1 MRFFSLA
8 IIALMLFSCS
18 MPPVVFHSDR
28 TGNKPLVCF
37 KKRCR
42 RQKKQQNDREKL
54 AKARIKAKQK
64 AIASGDTTFVVKSGK
79 RTKTYSVQEEVINR
93 DSVDALAAAMESGE
107 VKKKKIKYVNTVL
120 GAVYFMSDSEELDG
134 EAYWV
139 LDDIAAWIEEHPK
152 TIIEVSGHTDNTG
165 SKSRNQSLSKSR
177 VKMVGKYLIKD
188 KKIDKNRL
196 IPAYYG
202 SGLPIASNDTEEGR
216 SENRRVELKV
226 IGE

>member
-1 MRFFSLA
+1 MRFLPLLIASLVV
-8 IIALMLFSCS
+8 FSCK
-18 MPPVVFHSDR
+18 MPPVAFHKDR
-28 TGNKPLVCF
+28 SGNKPFICF
-37 KKRCR
+37 KERCR
-42 RQKKQQNDREKL
+42 RKLKQQKDREKL
-54 AKARIKAKQK
+54 AKARIKAKEK
-64 AIASGDTTFVVKSGK
+64 AIASGDTTFVLKSGK
-79 RTKTYSVQEEVINR
+79 RTKTYSVKDEVNR
-93 DSVDALAAAMESGE
+93 DSVDALAAQMEAGE
-107 VKKKKIKYVNTVL
+107 VKKKKIKYLNTVL

-177 VKMVGKYLIKD
+177 VRIVGKYLIKD
-188 KKIDKNRL
+188 KGIDKKRL

-202 SGLPIASNDTEEGR
+202 SGIPIATNDTEDGR
-216 SENRRVELKV
+216 AENRRVELKV